1 MGFNMKK
8 NQLGNYGPDDLSCW
22 NNKEK
27 VLNAYKKYAGKPVTI
42 YYNPDDIQEFY
53 VKEMEEEAMLE
64 KFKDNLY
71 IKNYFHTMVVY
82 FKFLLIVFIII
93 FIGYFANQY
102 ISERIFSSLF

>member
-1 MGFNMKK
+1 
-8 NQLGNYGPDDLSCW
+8 
-22 NNKEK
+22 
-27 VLNAYKKYAGKPVTI
+27 
-42 YYNPDDIQEFY
+42 
-53 VKEMEEEAMLE
+53 MEEEAMLE

-102 ISERIFSSLF
+102 ISERIFNSLF